1 MICDFLTSENI
12 CVIVCALKYNF
23 TDMLFLYFFGP
34 TIAGSGTNSG
44 RLTCAQWNHAKKRS

>member
-1 MICDFLTSENI
+1 MICEFLTSENI